1 MMAHFLYS
9 RSTWLGA
16 PHIYG
21 PTVIRCLATVVA
33 KVVATVAATAVAG
46 AVLLALAGCSGGDMP
61 DSMQLTAEETT
72 ATPPPVVEEGPIKF
86 VWDAGNGQRTTLIS
100 TTTSTT
106 SAPTETFIARQK
118 IAEYWRKPN
127 HPIRLP
133 PIMNP
138 ETEGNTPPPSGTV
151 KVLRLVPLDAGLVIR
166 KRAEAAKENV
176 TTIGITQN

>member
-16 PHIYG
+16 QHIYG

-33 KVVATVAATAVAG
+33 TVVAG
-46 AVLLALAGCSGGDMP
+46 AVLLALAGCSGGEMS

-133 PIMNP
+133 PMMDP

>member
-16 PHIYG
+16 QHIYG

-33 KVVATVAATAVAG
+33 KVVAKVAATAVAG
-46 AVLLALAGCSGGDMP
+46 AVLLALAGCSGGDMS

-118 IAEYWRKPN
+118 IAEYWRKP
-127 HPIRLP
+127 I
-133 PIMNP
+133 
-138 ETEGNTPPPSGTV
+138 TPSGC
-151 KVLRLVPLDAGLVIR
+151 LRSWIPR
-166 KRAEAAKENV
+166 PR
-176 TTIGITQN
+176 GIPRHHPAP

>member
-16 PHIYG
+16 QHIYG

-33 KVVATVAATAVAG
+33 KVVAKVAATAVAG
-46 AVLLALAGCSGGDMP
+46 AVLLALAGCSGGDMS

-106 SAPTETFIARQK
+106 SAPTETFIAARRSPSTGESR
-118 IAEYWRKPN
+118 I
-127 HPIRLP
+127 
-133 PIMNP
+133 
-138 ETEGNTPPPSGTV
+138 TPSGC
-151 KVLRLVPLDAGLVIR
+151 LRSWIPR
-166 KRAEAAKENV
+166 PR
-176 TTIGITQN
+176 GIPRHHPAP